1 VAVREQVPTE
11 TNVITPTVVTVHTNV
26 VVVAYETVKPELALA
41 PGTGGVALTAVL
53 VRVGKVIDCAAGGAV
68 ND

>member
-11 TNVITPTVVTVHTNV
+11 TNVITPTVVTVHTSV
-26 VVVAYETVKPELALA
+26 VVDAYETVKPELALA
-41 PGTGGVALTAVL
+41 PGTGGVALKAVL
-53 VRVGKVIDCAAGGAV
+53 VRVGKVIDCEPCVSV